1 MSFINQIFESSVI
14 SALGWAIVHSIWQG
28 AAVAI
33 LLGAAL
39 LFLSPKSARLR
50 YLLAVGALLILTAFS
65 VKTFMYY
72 HSEYS
77 ELSSNE
83 FNFTTLSFE
92 NNNNAEVQLS
102 GSETSEISAI
112 GKFFSEFKSYFDE
125 HLHLVVS
132 IYLIGLLFLMLKLMG
147 GLILTLRLRNVGFS
161 NPEPHFQNSVV
172 KIAKRL
178 GIKRK
183 IELLESRLVSIPVT
197 IGQLK
202 PLILM
207 PIGTLTGIPSA
218 QLEAIL
224 AHEIAHIRRADY
236 LINIFQSV
244 IEVLF
249 FFNPSVW
256 WISGIIRD
264 ERENICDDLAIEVC
278 GESLILV
285 KALVTVS
292 ELNYTN
298 RNLVMAALGNKNKLY
313 RRINRMM
320 GGNKL
325 KSSANKLFAV
335 SFILI
340 AFISFGFFSCGSSI
354 GYEEN
359 LNDNYQYEQN
369 FEVNDT
375 NTDEVEAEIE
385 IKSTNSDDFK
395 VDRTFEFTKNSN
407 GEESRWRVSLHDGE
421 IVELYK
427 DGKLIPENE
436 YHLYEEVVFNSI
448 GEFENNMDELDEEML
463 TIDKELSIAR
473 KQLKE
478 FDYEIIAENGDTLK
492 KSIRKF
498 KTHFNSDEFR
508 EEMNKLK
515 DELRK
520 LREHPPKIKWDK
532 EKFEK
537 EMEEH
542 REAMKK
548 MKFELQIDS
557 EEFKKGM
564 EKLSESLECME
575 IEIPHI
581 DVPDIKIPEIEIDF
595 TELEESMKQL
605 KVEMSNL
612 DIDMTELKEEMKK
625 MDNFLKELKSEM
637 VNDGLVDKYE
647 KIDHLELNKDSMYL
661 NYDKVPDHLFNK
673 YREIYKKHY
682 GEYPDEDRKFSI
694 RG

>member
-1 MSFINQIFESSVI
+1 MNFINQVFDSSVI

-39 LFLSPKSARLR
+39 LFLSHKSARLR

-65 VKTFMYY
+65 VKTFIYY
-72 HSEYS
+72 QSEYS
-77 ELSSNE
+77 DDAANE
-83 FNFTTLSFE
+83 FNFITLSFE
-92 NNNNAEVQLS
+92 NNTDSEIQSS
-102 GSETSEISAI
+102 GSEIKEISTLSE
-112 GKFFSEFKSYFDE
+112 FFSEFKSYFDK

-147 GLILTLRLRNVGFS
+147 GLILTIRLRNSGVS
-161 NPEPHFQNSVV
+161 NPEPHFQNSVF
-172 KIAKRL
+172 KIAERL
-178 GIKRK
+178 GIKRN
-183 IELLESRLVSIPVT
+183 IELLESKLVSIPVT

-202 PLILM
+202 PIILM
-207 PIGTLTGIPSA
+207 PIGTLTGIPSS

-264 ERENICDDLAIEVC
+264 ERENICDDLAVEVC
-278 GESLILV
+278 GESLTLV

-298 RNLVMAALGNKNKLY
+298 KNLVMAALGNKNKLY
-313 RRINRMM
+313 RRINRMT

-335 SFILI
+335 SFVMI
-340 AFISFGFFSCGSSI
+340 AVISLGFFSCGTSN
-354 GYEEN
+354 GYDLN
-359 LNDNYQYEQN
+359 SNDNYQYEQN
-369 FEVNDT
+369 FDAEET
-375 NTDEVEAEIE
+375 RSGEVEIE
-385 IKSTNSDDFK
+385 MKSVNSNENVEEK
-395 VDRTFEFTKNSN
+395 TFEFNEIWK
-407 GEESRWRVSLHDGE
+407 GEDTRWKVSMHDNE
-421 IVELYK
+421 IIELYK
-427 DGKLIPENE
+427 DGKLIPKNE
-436 YHLYEEVVFNSI
+436 YHVYENLVFSTVA
-448 GEFENNMDELDEEML
+448 EFENELDELGEEML
-463 TIDKELSIAR
+463 LVDKELSKAR
-473 KQLKE
+473 NKLKE
-478 FDYEIIAENGDTLK
+478 FDYEIIAEAGDTLR
-492 KSIRKF
+492 KSISKL
-498 KTHFNSDEFR
+498 KTHFNSEEFR
-508 EEMNKLK
+508 EEMNQLK

-520 LREHPPKIKWDK
+520 IREHPPKIKWDK
-532 EKFEK
+532 EKFKK

-548 MKFELQIDS
+548 MKFEVQFDS
-557 EEFKKGM
+557 EEFQKGM
-564 EKLSESLECME
+564 EKLSKSLEGLE

-581 DVPDIKIPEIEIDF
+581 DIPDIEIPEIDIDF

-605 KVEMSNL
+605 KVELSNL
-612 DIDMTELKEEMKK
+612 DIDMTELKQEMKK
-625 MDNFLKELKSEM
+625 MDSFLKELKSEM
-637 VNDGLVDKYE
+637 VKDGLVEKYE
-647 KIDHLELNKDSMYL
+647 KIDHLELNEDSMYL
-661 NYDKVPDHLFNK
+661 NYDKVPDHLFKK

-682 GEYPDEDRKFSI
+682 GKYPDEEQKFSI
-694 RG
+694 LR